1 MSEFKI
7 SLGFDIEENSKA
19 KIQDIIDE
27 INAKKPE
34 ITIKVNTEQ
43 ALKDIKTLQKEL
55 KKLKDINIKINTKT
69 NQSGTRNKNTNTNAN
84 ESVTKNQLSTN
95 VNKVSWKK
103 VDKNTNSKSSFNSD
117 ADDVEKLKIEIEQAT
132 IAYSK
137 MLKIAKELLFLTL
150 AISSPTFLLRV
161 FLNYIKNPLK
171 SQYI

>member
-1 MSEFKI
+1 MSEIKI
-7 SLGFDIEENSKA
+7 SLGIDIEENSKA

-34 ITIKVNTEQ
+34 ITVKVNTEQ

-84 ESVTKNQLSTN
+84 ESVTKNLPSTN

-103 VDKNTNSKSSFNSD
+103 VADADGYQIYRSATKNGKYKRIKTSSKASTTYTSVKLKKGKTYYYKMRAYKVVNGKKIYSSFT
-117 ADDVEKLKIEIEQAT
+117 APKK
-132 IAYSK
+132 
-137 MLKIAKELLFLTL
+137 AK
-150 AISSPTFLLRV
+150 V
-161 FLNYIKNPLK
+161 K
-171 SQYI
+171 